1 MADDTSRKQ
10 SKRRGPGKP
19 FDAGV
24 SGNPAGRP
32 AGARNK
38 ATVAIEAL
46 LEGEAA
52 AIGRKAIDMALEGDS
67 MAMRLCLERL
77 APVRRGRPI
86 RFSLPALDGP
96 DDLVKALGG
105 LLRATADGELSPEEA
120 VTVATIL
127 ETKRR
132 AHETVDLENRLAAL
146 EKAAAP

>member
-1 MADDTSRKQ
+1 MAENGGDKQRKPRGAG
-10 SKRRGPGKP
+10 KRFAPGK
-19 FDAGV
+19 
-24 SGNPAGRP
+24 SGNPAGKP

-46 LEGEAA
+46 LEGEAE
-52 AIGRKAIDMALEGDS
+52 AIGRKAVDLALEGDS
-67 MAMRLCLERL
+67 MALRLCMERI
-77 APVRRGRPI
+77 APVRRGRPVK
-86 RFSLPALDGP
+86 FTLPALEGP
-96 DDLVKALGG
+96 ADLVKALGG

>member
-1 MADDTSRKQ
+1 MADSAAPKQ
-10 SKRRGPGKP
+10 PQGRRGKP
-19 FDAGV
+19 FDVGK

-32 AGARNK
+32 AGTRNK

-46 LEGEAA
+46 LEGEAEE
-52 AIGRKAIDMALEGDS
+52 IGRKAIEMAKAGDAMAL
-67 MAMRLCLERL
+67 RLCLERL

-105 LLRATADGELSPEEA
+105 LLRATADGELSPDEA
-120 VTVATIL
+120 VTVASIL

-146 EKAAAP
+146 EKAATP

>member
-1 MADDTSRKQ
+1 MADSAAGEQ
-10 SKRRGPGKP
+10 PKRGRGKP
-19 FDAGV
+19 FDAGK

-46 LEGEAA
+46 LEGEAE
-52 AIGRKAIDMALEGDS
+52 AIGRKAVEMALEGDGL
-67 MAMRLCLERL
+67 ALRLCLERL

-86 RFSLPALDGP
+86 RFSLPALEGP

-105 LLRATADGELSPEEA
+105 LLRATAEGELSPDEA
-120 VTVATIL
+120 VTVASIL

-132 AHETVDLENRLAAL
+132 AHETVELETRLAAL
-146 EKAAAP
+146 EKAAIR

>member
-1 MADDTSRKQ
+1 MADSAAGEQ
-10 SKRRGPGKP
+10 PKRGRGKP
-19 FDAGV
+19 FDAGK

-46 LEGEAA
+46 LEGEAE
-52 AIGRKAIDMALEGDS
+52 AIGRKAVEMALEGDGL
-67 MAMRLCLERL
+67 ALRLCLERL

-86 RFSLPALDGP
+86 RFSLPALEGP

-105 LLRATADGELSPEEA
+105 LLRATADGELSPDEA
-120 VTVATIL
+120 VTVASIL

-132 AHETVDLENRLAAL
+132 AHETVELETRLAAL
-146 EKAAAP
+146 EKAAIR